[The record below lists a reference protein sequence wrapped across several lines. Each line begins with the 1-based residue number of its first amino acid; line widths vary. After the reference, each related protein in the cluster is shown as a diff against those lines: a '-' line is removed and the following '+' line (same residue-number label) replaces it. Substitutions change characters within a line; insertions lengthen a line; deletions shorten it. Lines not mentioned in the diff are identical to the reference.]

1 MIIETGV
8 LIALIVKALAAVPI
22 VTAVTVLVLNFTQ
35 IIDWF
40 KELRPKNPQV
50 DKSKLYFTLKD
61 LWASGNYRTIQ
72 GVFDTRTQQ
81 LGKVRSIRSANVDA
95 RLADYHRNHRLVTYE

>member
-1 MIIETGV
+1 MIEAF
-8 LIALIVKALAAVPI
+8 LITLIIKAAVAAIPI
-22 VTAVTVLVLNFTQ
+22 AAAVTVLVLHLTQ

-40 KELRPKNPQV
+40 KKLRTNNPQV

-81 LGKVRSIRSANVDA
+81 LGKVRSITSANVDA
-95 RLADYHRNHRLVTYE
+95 RLAGYHRNHQLVTYK

>member
-1 MIIETGV
+1 MIDIF
-8 LIALIVKALAAVPI
+8 LIILIKAAIAAIPVAA
-22 VTAVTVLVLNFTQ
+22 AVTVVVLNFTQ

-40 KELRPKNPQV
+40 KKLRPNPKV

-81 LGKVRSIRSANVDA
+81 LGKVRSITSKNIDA
-95 RLADYHRNHRLVTYE
+95 RLADYHRNHELAIYK